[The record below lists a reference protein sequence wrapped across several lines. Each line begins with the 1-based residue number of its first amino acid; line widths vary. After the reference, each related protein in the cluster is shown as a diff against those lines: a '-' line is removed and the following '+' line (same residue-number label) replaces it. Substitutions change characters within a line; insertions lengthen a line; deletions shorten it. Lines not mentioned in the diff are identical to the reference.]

1 MKCNHHHSYGKYQIV
16 GSAAQAAGTGGEEAR
31 LRPRAVP
38 RSCGEGSAHR
48 RRSHPAGSV
57 AFQKEEEVRREDTLL
72 EQSQMELLMGTYYRM
87 KEEL

>member
-1 MKCNHHHSYGKYQIV
+1 
-16 GSAAQAAGTGGEEAR
+16 
-31 LRPRAVP
+31 
-38 RSCGEGSAHR
+38 
-48 RRSHPAGSV
+48 V